1 MTLEELRCGKSP
13 FPRNGW
19 GVLLLILVFATNFA
33 VPAAAQT
40 ALFSPEA
47 RQRAEALLKQMTI
60 EEKVG
65 QLNQAPGIELQGV
78 TYAKPEE
85 LIAQGQAGSVLWLMD
100 VKEINRLQHI
110 AVEKTRLH
118 IPVLFGF
125 DVIHGYRTAFP
136 VPLAMASSWDTTV
149 EEQAQR
155 FAAED
160 ARAAGIPWTFA
171 PMVDIARD
179 ARWGRI
185 IEGAGED
192 PYLGAAMARAQVR
205 GYQGASLG
213 KSSVLACAKHFAG
226 YGAADGGR
234 DYDSSYIPEEL
245 LRNVYLRPFQAA
257 TQQGV
262 GSFMSAYMD
271 LNDVPATGNR
281 WLTTDVLRKEWN
293 FKGFVVSDAMAVHNL
308 VTHGYASD
316 PADAAFKAF
325 TAGVNMDM
333 ATPTFLNNLP
343 QLVRDGKITQAQLEQ
358 AVLPILAIKIQ
369 LGLFEQ
375 PYVDES
381 KVEQMLT
388 RPEGRALERKLAA
401 RSMVLLKNEN
411 HTLPLKTSLKNVAVI
426 GPLADSGHDIEGG
439 WTVEGLFG
447 PGDKSHPVTV
457 LAGIKN
463 KLGATAQVSLVTGPM
478 PQREYPSMIDAM
490 QGKKPEPLP
499 SQAEI
504 DETIANVKSAAANA
518 ELIIA
523 VLGEASNMNGEG
535 ASRASLDLPGIQ
547 QQMLET
553 AVLSG
558 KPVVLV
564 LENGRPLDIRWAAA
578 LVPAI
583 LESWYPGTEGGNA
596 VADVLFGDVNP
607 GGKLPVTWPRVAG
620 QEPLFYNHN
629 ITHDPEESLSF
640 TSRYGDLNSKPLY
653 PFGYGLSYTTFK
665 FANLRLSKTTIKTG
679 DATEVTVDVTN
690 TGLVPGDAVAQ
701 IYIHQRSGSASRPV
715 RELKGFERVGLQ
727 PGETKTFKFPLGK
740 DELQFWSPQS
750 KQWIVEPS
758 TFDVWAG
765 EDSTANLHAEFT
777 VNR

>member
-1 MTLEELRCGKSP
+1 MTLDELRCVKP
-13 FPRNGW
+13 HFPRHGW
-19 GVLLLILVFATNFA
+19 ALLIPVLVFVINFA
-33 VPAAAQT
+33 IPAAAQSP
-40 ALFSPEA
+40 LFSPA
-47 RQRAEALLKQMTI
+47 AGQRAEALLKQMTI

-65 QLNQAPGIELQGV
+65 QLNQAPGIDLQGV

-85 LIAQGQAGSVLWLMD
+85 LIAQGKAGSVLWLMD

-136 VPLAMASSWDTTV
+136 VPLAMASSWDPSV

-160 ARAAGIPWTFA
+160 ARAAGIPWTFT

-185 IEGAGED
+185 VEGAGED

-205 GYQGASLG
+205 GFQGASLG
-213 KSSVLACAKHFAG
+213 KTSVLACAKHFAG

-245 LRNVYLRPFQAA
+245 MRNVYLRPFQAA
-257 TQQGV
+257 AQQGV

-281 WLTTDVLRKEWN
+281 WLTTDVLRKEWSFN
-293 FKGFVVSDAMAVHNL
+293 GFVVSDAMAVRNL

-316 PADAAFKAF
+316 PADAALKAF

-343 QLVRDGKITQAQLEQ
+343 QLVRDGRITEAQLDQ
-358 AVLPILAIKIQ
+358 AVLPVLAIKIQ

-463 KLGATAQVSLVTGPM
+463 KLGPAAQITLVTGPV
-478 PQREYPSMIDAM
+478 PQREYPSMIDVM
-490 QGKKPEPLP
+490 QGNKPAPP
-499 SQAEI
+499 PAQAEI
-504 DETIANVKSAAANA
+504 DGTIAKVKSAAASA
-518 ELIIA
+518 DLIIA
-523 VLGEASNMNGEG
+523 VLGEPSNMNGEG

-547 QQMLET
+547 QQMLE
-553 AVLSG
+553 AAAASG

-578 LVPAI
+578 HVPAI

-620 QEPLFYNHN
+620 QAPLFYNHN
-629 ITHDPEESLSF
+629 ITHDPEDSANF
-640 TSRYGDLNSKPLY
+640 TSRYGDLNSKALY
-653 PFGYGLSYTTFK
+653 PFGYGLRYTSFK
-665 FANLRLSKTTIKTG
+665 FANLRLSKAVVKTS
-679 DATEVTVDVTN
+679 DATEVTFDVTN
-690 TGLVPGDAVAQ
+690 TGAVPGDAVAQ
-701 IYIHQRSGSASRPV
+701 LYIHQRSGSASRPV
-715 RELKGFERVGLQ
+715 RELKGFKRVALQ
-727 PGETKTFKFPLGK
+727 PGETKTLKFPLGK
-740 DELQFWSPQS
+740 DELQFWSTQS
-750 KQWIVEPS
+750 KQWVVEPA

-765 EDSTANLHAEFT
+765 EDSAAILHAEFS